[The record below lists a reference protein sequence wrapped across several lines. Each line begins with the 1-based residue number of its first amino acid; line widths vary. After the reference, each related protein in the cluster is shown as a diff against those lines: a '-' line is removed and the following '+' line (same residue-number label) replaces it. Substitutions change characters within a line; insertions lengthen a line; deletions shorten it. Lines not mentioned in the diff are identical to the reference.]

1 MDKTFKYSDN
11 LDDIKSRYDCKIIAN
26 FNGEYIYD
34 DRVNYLF
41 FENTMKQLELDL
53 KLQKLRQNVDDYNG
67 EDLDKMEIQNKKK
80 TIDKMMTELNNI
92 RKESKEKTDFS
103 QKLLTELKNNYE
115 KNIEN
120 KEAKTIFE
128 NVSRDIVESTYK
140 FYIQYEKKLVL
151 IVDYINS
158 FKL

>member
-11 LDDIKSRYDCKIIAN
+11 LDDIKSRYDCKITGN

-41 FENTMKQLELDL
+41 FENTMKRLELDL
-53 KLQKLRQNVDDYNG
+53 KLQKLRQKVDDYNS